1 MMTDPL
7 ADMLTRIRNALAVQ
21 KPEIVLP
28 FSKIKYEIAKILKKE
43 GFLNEVEKIEDR
55 FTQLKLVLK
64 YQDSKPVISHIK
76 TISKPG
82 RRVYVSRKEIPY
94 VLNDI
99 GIAILSTSHGVM
111 TNKQARRTKVG
122 GEVICEVW

>member
-1 MMTDPL
+1 MTGS
-7 ADMLTRIRNALAVQ
+7 I
-21 KPEIVLP
+21 LP
-28 FSKIKYEIAKILKKE
+28 TIDAKILKKE